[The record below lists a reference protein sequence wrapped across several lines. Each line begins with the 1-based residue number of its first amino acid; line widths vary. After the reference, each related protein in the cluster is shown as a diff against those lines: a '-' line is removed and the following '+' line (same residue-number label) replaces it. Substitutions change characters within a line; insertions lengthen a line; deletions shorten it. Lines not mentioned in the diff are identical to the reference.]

1 MIMIQLAQSNARM
14 IVEDLKMGG
23 IVLKD
28 LLMEL
33 QIVLKFVEITKL

>member
-28 LLMEL
+28 FLMEL
-33 QIVLKFVEITKL
+33 QIVLKSVEITKL